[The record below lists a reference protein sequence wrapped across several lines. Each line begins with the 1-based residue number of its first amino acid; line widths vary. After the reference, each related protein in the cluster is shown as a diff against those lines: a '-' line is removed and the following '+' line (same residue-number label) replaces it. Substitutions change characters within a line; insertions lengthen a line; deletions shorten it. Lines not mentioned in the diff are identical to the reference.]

1 MFNTEM
7 GSILMFAFN
16 LHGKPS
22 ANLIMFM
29 ECITNTVFDMYKEK
43 VVPASPAEEDS
54 SYNPPKSCIVYY
66 FNKEGKKII
75 ENRLFSVDDI
85 KNTVT
90 FDDSP
95 SNICN
100 KHFPQV
106 SKKGS
111 IYFFL
116 WFCPLHGHSYGFHI
130 ISGSEG
136 HKDALASLYCY
147 LG

>member
-7 GSILMFAFN
+7 GSTLMFAFN

-22 ANLIMFM
+22 VNLI
-29 ECITNTVFDMYKEK
+29 VHGMYYKRSFWYVQRK
-43 VVPASPAEEDS
+43 IAPASPAEEDS
-54 SYNPPKSCIVYY
+54 SYNPPNSCIVYY